1 MNVNLNQL
9 RCFYLAAKYK
19 SISKAADALFVTPPA
34 ITMQVKKLEEWL
46 GFRLL
51 CREGNSINV
60 TKDAR
65 DIFKQV
71 EKIFSEVEKLELQLE
86 KIGNKRES
94 ELLIGSHY
102 IPAKYVMP
110 KLMAELNHLQPR
122 LNIKVV
128 LDTIPLLM
136 ERVQNHDLHFVLSA
150 SPPPCPKI
158 KTIPLFTEDMVLV
171 ALRGSK
177 HINKEEISINEIK
190 GLPLLL
196 PEHNTSIFHI
206 ISDYL
211 EDAGIIPCISMDNIS
226 ADVIKNFIMQD
237 MGAAFLLKFSVQDK
251 LDSGEFQEIRIK
263 EGAPIANFS
272 LAYLGE
278 KNLSPAVLEMVSV
291 LEKTSFD
298 RNQLV

>member
-19 SISKAADALFVTPPA
+19 SISKAAEALFVSPPA

-60 TKDAR
+60 TKDAQ

-71 EKIFSEVEKLELQLE
+71 EKIFSEVEKLELKLE
-86 KIGNKRES
+86 QIGNKRES

-102 IPAKYVMP
+102 IPAKYLMP
-110 KLMAELNHLQPR
+110 KLMAELNTLIPR

-158 KTIPLFTEDMVLV
+158 KAIPLFTEDLVLV

-177 HINKEEISINEIK
+177 HISSEEISIKKIK

-196 PEHNTSIFHI
+196 PEHNTSIFHL

-211 EDAGIIPCISMDNIS
+211 DDAGITPCVCMDNIS

-237 MGAAFLLKFSVQDK
+237 MGAAFLLKFSVQEK
-251 LDSGEFQEIRIK
+251 LDSGKFQEIRIK
-263 EGAPIANFS
+263 EGAPVAMFS
-272 LAYLGE
+272 LSYLSE
-278 KNLSPAVLEMVSV
+278 KNLSPAVQDIVSV
-291 LEKTSFD
+291 LEKTRFD
-298 RNQLV
+298 RNHFV